1 MAYRPRIFP
10 PAAQRT
16 SAWSGGTTTE
26 LAIFPPTARYTER
39 DFRWRLSTA
48 VVTAP
53 ESTFTSLPAYHRLLM
68 VLTGEMRLEH
78 TGQHSVTLRPFEQD
92 SFSGAWQ
99 TRCTG
104 TGRDFNLMLAAS
116 WQGGLEPVRLQPDS
130 TAAVSAVLHPGVT
143 EAFYCVD
150 GQARLRLTGGDQL
163 VMSAGDFVLIE
174 PESIA
179 DAANAP
185 GRLTLSTE
193 GGADIVRAT
202 VWRE

>member
-1 MAYRPRIFP
+1 MDYCPRLIP

-26 LAIFPPTARYTER
+26 LAIFPPTGRYAER
-39 DFRWRLSTA
+39 DFHWRLSTA
-48 VVTAP
+48 VVTIT

-78 TGQHSVTLRPFEQD
+78 TGQHSATLHPFEQD

-104 TGRDFNLMLAAS
+104 TGRDFNLMLAAG
-116 WQGGLEPVRLQPDS
+116 WQGELGPIR
-130 TAAVSAVLHPGVT
+130 LHPGNATAAAALRRGAT
-143 EAFYCVD
+143 EAFYCVN
-150 GQARLRLTGGDQL
+150 GQARLRLTGGDQI
-163 VMSAGDFVLIE
+163 VMSAGDFVLLE
-174 PESIA
+174 PESV
-179 DAANAP
+179 AAAAEAP
-185 GRLTLSTE
+185 LRLTISAE
-193 GGADIVRAT
+193 GEADVIRAT

>member
-1 MAYRPRIFP
+1 MAFCPRLIP

-26 LAIFPPTARYTER
+26 LAIFPPTAKYPER

-48 VVTAP
+48 VVTVP

-78 TGQHSVTLRPFEQD
+78 AGQHSVTLHPFEQD

-104 TGRDFNLMLAAS
+104 TGRDFNLMLAAG
-116 WQGGLEPVRLQPDS
+116 WQGELEPIRRQPDS
-130 TAAVSAVLHPGVT
+130 SVAVVAPRPGAT
-143 EAFYCVD
+143 EAFYCVN
-150 GQARLRLTGGDQL
+150 GQALLRLAGGDQL
-163 VMSAGDFVLIE
+163 IMSAGDFVLLE

-179 DAANAP
+179 DTAVPP
-185 GRLTLSTE
+185 GQLAVSST
-193 GGADIVRAT
+193 GGADLIRAT
-202 VWRE
+202 IWRE